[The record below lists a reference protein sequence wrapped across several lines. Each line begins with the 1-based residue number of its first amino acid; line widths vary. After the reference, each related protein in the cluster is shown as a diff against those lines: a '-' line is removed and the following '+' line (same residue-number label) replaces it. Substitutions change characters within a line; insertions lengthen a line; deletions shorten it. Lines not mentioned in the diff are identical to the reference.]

1 MNKKKKNK
9 ITYLKKLIKK
19 LFKINVNKKEIKYPE
34 YDNETKINKIKEAI
48 DNNVLTKE
56 ACQKAL
62 TISCDFNDK
71 EVNNA
76 IKKLYKNIKEE
87 KIKKT
92 KEDILVSFIIPT
104 YKRKKEL
111 NQCLE
116 SILMQTYKN
125 YEIIIVD
132 DNSPD
137 ETDKFI
143 NKNYSKYKKIKYF
156 KNETN
161 QGPNY
166 NRKYGFKKASGKY
179 IIFCDD
185 DDFYIDPYFL
195 QRAVNILKDNK
206 KENISF
212 VSFTA
217 FGYPEKTKLLH
228 RHILDSNFL
237 NNNKEYINDFL
248 IRNKKPLSTFTT
260 LFKKDTLKNNGLEE
274 MEMVDDTM
282 IYLCALLSN
291 KCIISNQI
299 VGMYRITQS
308 SISSNIKV
316 EFVINLLKELKN
328 ISLKIKET
336 NNPLDL
342 DKWWEERVISILNW
356 AINKRYYSPKEI
368 KKIIRFVNKNT
379 NKNKFKLIKKIIVI
393 WLNS

>member
-1 MNKKKKNK
+1 MKKKKRSK
-9 ITYLKKLIKK
+9 LSYIKKLIKK
-19 LFKINVNKKEIKYPE
+19 IFKINIEKKNKPLPE
-34 YDNETKINKIKEAI
+34 YDKETKIEKIKEAAE
-48 DNNVLTKE
+48 NNLLTKD

-71 EVNNA
+71 EANN
-76 IKKLYKNIKEE
+76 ITKKLYKNINEE
-87 KIKKT
+87 KIKKQ
-92 KEDILVSFIIPT
+92 KEDILISFIIPT

-111 NQCLE
+111 NQCLQ
-116 SILMQTYKN
+116 SIFEQTYKN

-143 NKNYSKYKKIKYF
+143 KKNYSKNKNLKYY
-156 KNETN
+156 KNEQN

-166 NRKYGFKKASGKY
+166 NRKFGFKKASGKY

-212 VSFTA
+212 ISFTA

-228 RHILDSNFL
+228 RHILDSNYF
-237 NNNKEYINDFL
+237 NDNKEYINDFL
-248 IRNKKPLSTFTT
+248 IRSKKPLSTFTT
-260 LFKKDTLKNNGLEE
+260 LFNKDILKNNGLEE

-282 IYLCALLSN
+282 IYLCALLSDN
-291 KCIISNQI
+291 CIISNQV

-342 DKWWEERVISILNW
+342 DKWWEERVVSILNW
-356 AINKRYYSPKEI
+356 AINKRYYSLKEI
-368 KKIIRFVNKNT
+368 IKIIKFVNKNT
-379 NKNKFKLIKKIIVI
+379 NKNKFKLKKKIFAI